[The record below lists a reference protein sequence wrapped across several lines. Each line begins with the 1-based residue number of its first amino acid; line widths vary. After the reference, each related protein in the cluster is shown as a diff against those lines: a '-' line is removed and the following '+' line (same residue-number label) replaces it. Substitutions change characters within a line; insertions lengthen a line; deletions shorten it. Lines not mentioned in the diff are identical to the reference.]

1 MNSSPVIVGGMRTP
15 ARRRQSTASASSNS
29 KPRGSNSG
37 NTNSIVKFYGD
48 DSPGFKLLPSDTQQL
63 LAKFKKKKKKKARMY
78 VHTYVHTYS
87 RMGVHMNVRRK
98 TFLFPSPWADLGGTL
113 PVHIY
118 NAKM

>member
-48 DSPGFKLLPSDTQQL
+48 DSPGFKLTPQTVLIS
-63 LAKFKKKKKKKARMY
+63 
-78 VHTYVHTYS
+78 
-87 RMGVHMNVRRK
+87 
-98 TFLFPSPWADLGGTL
+98 TL
-113 PVHIY
+113 IFMATVVILHIIS
-118 NAKM
+118 KI